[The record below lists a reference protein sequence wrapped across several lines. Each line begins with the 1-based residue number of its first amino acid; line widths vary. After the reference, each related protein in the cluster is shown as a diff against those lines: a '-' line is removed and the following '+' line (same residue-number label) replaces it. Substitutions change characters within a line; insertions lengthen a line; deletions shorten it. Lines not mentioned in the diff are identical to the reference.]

1 MESPAYRARNSDL
14 PAGERPRERLQ
25 RLGPQALTPAELLA
39 ILLRTGS
46 AAEDMLLLTSR
57 VLREWQGRAA

>member
-1 MESPAYRARNSDL
+1 MSDDESPGYRARISEL

-25 RLGPQALTPAELLA
+25 RLGPQALTTAELLA

-46 AAEDMLLLTSR
+46 AREDVLLLASR
-57 VLREWQGRAA
+57 VLRE